1 MTHFQQNQ
9 VVYSIE
15 NFNKYT
21 VISREQNK
29 YKVINQ
35 NKEYEVFD
43 QTQLTDDKD
52 IIIQKMHINIQQLQT
67 DYKDS
72 REAWWRLKDEMLHY
86 KKLALKK

>member
-1 MTHFQQNQ
+1 MTHFQQNL

-52 IIIQKMHINIQQLQT
+52 IIIQKMHINIQQLNNMIQSLTHDAQESQT
-67 DYKDS
+67 IID
-72 REAWWRLKDEMLHY
+72 
-86 KKLALKK
+86 